1 MRPTAPSFQR
11 LSQAAILLAS
21 LALISCAAMTPQ
33 ERAARAERD
42 VDAMIAT
49 YGPACAKL
57 GFAPESDPWR
67 DCILRLNSRDAMLYA
82 TRPLTTSCFGHRGF
96 YNCTSF

>member
-1 MRPTAPSFQR
+1 MHTNTQPFQR
-11 LSQAAILLAS
+11 LRQVAALLAGF
-21 LALISCAAMTPQ
+21 ALISCSTITPQ

-57 GFAPESDPWR
+57 GFTPETDPWR
-67 DCILRLNSRDAMLYA
+67 DCILRFNNRDAMLYA
-82 TRPLTTSCFGHRGF
+82 TRPLSTSCFGHRGF